1 MEVIGLTKVCQ
12 HSQNARPHTDIQ
24 TDEEI
29 ETEEEIVIEEIDVM
43 DMEEMKETEERGIIV
58 TEVTEVDMNTG
69 IGRGTIVEEVEDPT
83 ITMIEGI
90 TRVVVEGKMRVL
102 QSPWDIGIEDHVGR
116 KMLML
121 LL

>member
-1 MEVIGLTKVCQ
+1 MIG
-12 HSQNARPHTDIQ
+12 
-24 TDEEI
+24 
-29 ETEEEIVIEEIDVM
+29 ETDVM
-43 DMEEMKETEERGIIV
+43 DTDEMKEIEARGIIV

-102 QSPWDIGIEDHVGR
+102 QSPWDIEIGDHVGKR
-116 KMLML
+116 MLML